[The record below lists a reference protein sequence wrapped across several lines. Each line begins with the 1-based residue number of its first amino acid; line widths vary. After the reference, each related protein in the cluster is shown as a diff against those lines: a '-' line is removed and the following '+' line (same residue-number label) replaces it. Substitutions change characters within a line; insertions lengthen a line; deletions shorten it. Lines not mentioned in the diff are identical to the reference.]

1 MFHSIY
7 LYLHEIDTPY
17 TGGSIYPYPLYP
29 HNVRNQRPEHE
40 HCNNAHTRLP
50 VAVLPPARC
59 SRVGLSAYDVLTVT
73 ESEGRSF
80 TVNSER
86 QRPQR
91 RLLKEQR
98 ARVKT
103 LDGVLLTIAKDH
115 PTPEPTPEPVRE
127 VWLSWGYELARK
139 VRADFE
145 QTNGPDNGA
154 AAYQRALTAAYQQ
167 ACQRYVQENGKLFT
181 PKVLRESLRRKD
193 EEAKGYLRGGN
204 LRGLRGR

>member
-1 MFHSIY
+1 MLENSV
-7 LYLHEIDTPY
+7 LNTNTATTP
-17 TGGSIYPYPLYP
+17 TPASRSPS
-29 HNVRNQRPEHE
+29 
-40 HCNNAHTRLP
+40 C
-50 VAVLPPARC
+50 PARC
-59 SRVGLSAYDVLTVT
+59 SRVGLSAYNVLTVT

-86 QRPQR
+86 QRPR
-91 RLLKEQR
+91 RLLKEQQ